1 MAFTKD
7 FETLWTATGRR
18 HGHKEAAF
26 RAYVKRGSPDPAR
39 VALAWTAYVASL
51 PDWQSPQHLSTWLNQ
66 GGHLGKYGSTPKD
79 GKQAAAGGFVPS
91 EYPEFE
97 D

>member
-7 FETLWTATGRR
+7 FETLWAATGKR
-18 HGHKEAAF
+18 HGNKEPAF

-39 VALAWTAYVASL
+39 VAITWTAYVASL

-66 GGHLGKYGSTPKD
+66 GGHLEKYGAPPAKD
-79 GKQAAAGGFVPS
+79 AKSAAGGFTPS
-91 EYPEFE
+91 EYPEF